1 MKTQMRFQK
10 YICLAM
16 IIVGALAT
24 LFAFCYCTGSLAELG
39 QTLNA
44 KGKSLFKASD
54 GKYDA
59 TLFIDIQSFN
69 NMLMYFGIVMV
80 LLAVSLYIT
89 SCNKRRNYYV
99 TNFVA
104 TGACAG
110 GNIILS
116 LVAMIL
122 NGIWRGKFLNI
133 DFAKW
138 DAYWAN
144 QIKNNTIYNPDGS
157 ILVDGA
163 DVVAVHYSESTVMFD
178 LAFVMYALV
187 IVASVLLILNL
198 VWKIR
203 LMQGE
208 KKLLGDAAM
217 GGAAV

>member
-1 MKTQMRFQK
+1 M
-10 YICLAM
+10 L
-16 IIVGALAT
+16 IVGALAT
-24 LFAFCYCTGSLAELG
+24 LFAFCYCTGALAELG

-59 TLFIDIQSFN
+59 TLFIDIQGFN
-69 NMLMYFGIVMV
+69 NMLMYFGIVMI

-110 GNIILS
+110 GNIVLS

-138 DAYWAN
+138 YAYWET

-163 DVVAVHYSESTVMFD
+163 DVIAVHYSESTVMFD

-198 VWKIR
+198 VWKIK

-208 KKLLGDAAM
+208 KKLLGGAAM

>member
-1 MKTQMRFQK
+1 
-10 YICLAM
+10 M

-39 QTLNA
+39 QTLDA
-44 KGKSLFKASD
+44 KGKSLFKAGS
-54 GKYDA
+54 GKNDA

-89 SCNKRRNYYV
+89 SSNKRRNYYV

-133 DFAKW
+133 DFARWKALW
-138 DAYWAN
+138 DQY
-144 QIKNNTIYNPDGS
+144 
-157 ILVDGA
+157 A
-163 DVVAVHYSESTVMFD
+163 DDPSVVPHYSESTVMFD

-198 VWKIR
+198 VWKIK

-208 KKLLGDAAM
+208 KKLLGGAAM